1 MRVALTL
8 RIAPKRPGARGE
20 TAAKRVR
27 ERIERGLLARYR
39 RTPPRDGQTVLQVE
53 CVSADVFDRELDDLL
68 AAIALE
74 AERHN
79 CVSESEAWAVVDG
92 ETWRW

>member
-1 MRVALTL
+1 MRVELTL

-27 ERIERGLLARYR
+27 ERIERELLARYR

-53 CVSADVFDRELDDLL
+53 FVSADRFDRE
-68 AAIALE
+68 
-74 AERHN
+74 
-79 CVSESEAWAVVDG
+79 
-92 ETWRW
+92 TWRRWRPLGGRVHRMGLYSCFNVVT